1 MKPWVP
7 GNQGAGEGGKLISSQ
22 EIYSG
27 KEISFRLQELLLPD
41 GSSIHQ
47 ELLIYP
53 ATVCV
58 AAYTD
63 EGRFVLLQQYRH
75 STGRAIWEAPAGKLL
90 PGEEPDAGAR
100 RELEEETGYRARQWE
115 RLFAGY
121 IAPGISTEWMSFFLA
136 RGLSSGARRP
146 EADELIHVHEV
157 PADTV
162 LYMLHHGEIQDVK
175 TALVLLLA
183 LEKLQKRA

>member
-1 MKPWVP
+1 MNSLVP
-7 GNQGAGEGGKLISSQ
+7 ENQGAEDGGKVISSQ

-41 GSSIHQ
+41 GRSIHQ

-58 AAYTD
+58 APYTD
-63 EGRFVLLQQYRH
+63 DGRFVLLQQYRH

-90 PGEEPDAGAR
+90 QGEEPDAGAR
-100 RELEEETGYRARQWE
+100 RELEEETGYRAARWE

-136 RGLSSGARRP
+136 RGLTSGARRP
-146 EADELIHVHEV
+146 EADEFIHVHEV

-162 LYMLHHGEIQDVK
+162 LCMVHHGEIQDVK
-175 TALVLLLA
+175 SVLVLILA
-183 LEKLQKRA
+183 LEKLQKGP